1 MPTMQRLSQL
11 RFDALAGYI
20 RDPRGA
26 LVSEEIRWYS
36 DDDERVLGTI
46 LRDTVDDD
54 YVSIILGRDERR
66 CFRAVDVDA
75 SLTSLGRAKRALNR
89 GIESWCRRPDADF
102 YQRVK
107 SAPPVDFFQAVV
119 LPKRLNKTFES
130 VSRSLGYSP
139 AREIIAAMMYYFEDP
154 DGNFVEQ
161 FQTTGFDAR
170 VWELYLFAA
179 LHELGFAF
187 DRSFTAPDYLCNGLN
202 GRFFVEAV
210 TVNPTLLN
218 GVGIECGPPQDRV
231 EFQHYVEEYLPIKFG
246 SALYSKLKRRYW
258 ELPHVAGSPIVLA
271 IQDFHF
277 PHSMA
282 WSEPYIAP
290 YLYGKRYTAKQDE
303 AGTLVVEPKTVSQHS
318 WGDKVI
324 PSGFFFQ
331 PGAEHISAVLTNSQ
345 GTLSKFNRLGFIA
358 GFGSRFVEMTRVGTH
373 YVHDPN
379 AARSAPFTQQV
390 HSTAFSETWVE
401 GMNVYHNPKAMV
413 PLPPQMLPTAAHHRL
428 TDTGML
434 GSVIPEFHPFGS
446 ETTIRVRR

>member
-1 MPTMQRLSQL
+1 MRRLSQV

-20 RDPRGA
+20 RDPRSA
-26 LVSEEIRWYS
+26 LVSEEIGWYS
-36 DDDERVLGTI
+36 DSDERVLGLL
-46 LRDTVDDD
+46 LRDTVDED

-75 SLTSLGRAKRALNR
+75 SQSSLGRAKQTLAK
-89 GIESWCRRPDADF
+89 GIESWSKRPDAHF
-102 YQRVK
+102 YQGVGQGP
-107 SAPPVDFFQAVV
+107 AGDFFTPLVR
-119 LPKRLNKTFES
+119 PERLNETFKS
-130 VSRSLGYSP
+130 VSGSPGYSP
-139 AREIIAAMMYYFEDP
+139 ARGILAAMMYYFEDP

-179 LHELGFAF
+179 LHELGYAF
-187 DRSFTAPDYLCNGLN
+187 DRSLPAPDYLCEGVR

-210 TVNPTLLN
+210 TVNATISN
-218 GVGIECGPPQDRV
+218 GVNVEGGPPKDEAGHRR
-231 EFQHYVEEYLPIKFG
+231 YLEEYLPIKFG

-258 ELPHVAGSPIVLA
+258 ELPHVAGNPIVLA

-282 WSEPYIAP
+282 WSEPSIAP
-290 YLYGKRYTAKQDE
+290 YLYGKRYSAKHDE
-303 AGTLVVEPKTVSQHS
+303 TGTLVIEAETITDHS
-318 WGDKVI
+318 WGDKRI

-345 GTLSKFNRLGFIA
+345 GTVSKFNRIGFLA
-358 GFGSRFVEMTRVGTH
+358 GFGSRRIEMERVGTR

-379 AARSAPFTQQV
+379 ATRSEPFTQRV
-390 HSTAFSETWVE
+390 NTTAFHETWVE
-401 GMNVYHNPKAMV
+401 GMNVYHNPRALI
-413 PLPPQMLPTAAHHRL
+413 PLRPSLLPTAAHHRL

-434 GSVIPEFHPFGS
+434 GSVIPSFHPYGS
-446 ETTIRVRR
+446 ETFIRVRP